1 MSGKLLL
8 VSLPLGNLQ
17 DVTLRALQTLRSVD
31 YILAEDTREIIKF
44 AQAYRDTPLLAADEA
59 LNPEHRFP
67 TIKSYRDQTHSRV
80 EAQIITDLKSG
91 MQIALCSDRG
101 TPTISDPGYLMVRAA
116 IAAGIT
122 VEAIPGPSS
131 AIAALTISGLPTDRF
146 TFLGF
151 LPRTPGKQ
159 RKLMQGF
166 ADLETTLIIF
176 ESPFRVVK
184 LLESI
189 QEVFGEEAPVAV
201 CRELTKM
208 HEEVVRG
215 PVSQVLAD
223 FKARKKILGEFV
235 ICVRA

>member
-17 DVTLRALQTLRSVD
+17 DVTLRALQVLQSVD
-31 YILAEDTREIIKF
+31 YILAEDTREMIKF
-44 AQAYRDTPLLAADEA
+44 AQAFRAQGLLNGEM
-59 LNPEHRFP
+59 LPS
-67 TIKSYRDQTHSRV
+67 IKSYRDQTHARV
-80 EAQIITDLKSG
+80 EAQVIADLQSG

-189 QEVFGEEAPVAV
+189 QEVFGEQAPVAV

-215 PVSQVLAD
+215 PVAQVLAD